1 MRQAL
6 SSHPERDR
14 IDPVRA
20 AGQHARY
27 VAALITAGVD
37 VHLLPADPQL
47 PDACFTWDAVLAF
60 ARPGAREARAEPGPS
75 RAGRPKARAVSRAIE
90 AVETVTPDGGGTTL
104 LVACRP
110 GEPARRNEV
119 APVFACARKVIG
131 HKVDAMAI
139 EPPGTLDGGDVI
151 TFGDRVAIGV
161 SARTNEAGARQLA
174 RAVQRL
180 GYRAFLCPV
189 SNRLHLASAVTPLSA
204 SRLVGTAAGFASLD
218 AAGEDV
224 APTDEVDRLLIAD
237 VDVVAANVLAVDGL
251 CFVASGHPRAV
262 ALMRDADEDVVEVE
276 LDEFTRADG
285 GPTCLVAPIP

>member
-1 MRQAL
+1 MPARLIMRPPSEAMRRAL

-27 VAALITAGVD
+27 VAALITTGVD
-37 VHLLPADPQL
+37 VHLLPADPEL

-60 ARPGAREARAEPGPS
+60 ARPSGG
-75 RAGRPKARAVSRAIE
+75 
-90 AVETVTPDGGGTTL
+90 ETAL

-131 HKVDAMAI
+131 HRVDAMAI

-151 TFGDRVAIGV
+151 TYGNRVAIGV

-174 RAVQRL
+174 GAVQQL

-189 SNRLHLASAVTPLSA
+189 SGRLHLASAITPIGA
-204 SRLVGTAAGFASLD
+204 ARLVGTGRGFASLD

-224 APTDEVDRLLIAD
+224 APRDEVERILLAD
-237 VDVVAANVLAVDGL
+237 DDVVAANVLAVDDR

-262 ALMRDADEDVVEVE
+262 ALMREAGEDVVEVE
-276 LDEFTRADG
+276 LDEFIRADG

>member
-1 MRQAL
+1 MRPPSEAMRRAL

-47 PDACFTWDAVLAF
+47 PDACFTWDTVLAF
-60 ARPGAREARAEPGPS
+60 AGPGAG
-75 RAGRPKARAVSRAIE
+75 
-90 AVETVTPDGGGTTL
+90 ETAL

-151 TFGDRVAIGV
+151 TFGNRVAIGV
-161 SARTNEAGARQLA
+161 SARTNQAGARQLA
-174 RAVQRL
+174 TAVQRL
-180 GYRAFLCPV
+180 GYQAFLCPV
-189 SNRLHLASAVTPLSA
+189 SGRLHLASAITPMGPA
-204 SRLVGTAAGFASLD
+204 SLVGTASGFASLD
-218 AAGEDV
+218 AAGEEL
-224 APTDEVDRLLIAD
+224 APRDEVERILLAD
-237 VDVVAANVLAVDGL
+237 EDVVAANVLAVDGL
-251 CFVASGHPRAV
+251 CFVASGHPEAV
-262 ALMRDADEDVVEVE
+262 GLMQDAGADVVEVE
-276 LDEFTRADG
+276 LDEFIRADG
-285 GPTCLVAPIP
+285 GPTCLVAAIP

>member
-1 MRQAL
+1 MPTRLIMRPPSEAMRQAL

-27 VAALITAGVD
+27 VAALIMAGVD

-60 ARPGAREARAEPGPS
+60 ARPGA
-75 RAGRPKARAVSRAIE
+75 
-90 AVETVTPDGGGTTL
+90 ETVGTDRGATAL

-119 APVFACARKVIG
+119 APVFACARTMIG
-131 HKVDAMAI
+131 RRVDAMAI
-139 EPPGTLDGGDVI
+139 DPPGTLDGGDVI

-161 SARTNEAGARQLA
+161 SARTNDAGARQLE

-189 SNRLHLASAVTPLSA
+189 SDRLHLASAVTPLSS

-218 AAGEDV
+218 GAGGEV
-224 APTDEVDRLLIAD
+224 APRDEVERILLAD
-237 VDVVAANVLAVDGL
+237 DDVVAANVLAVDGR
-251 CFVASGHPRAV
+251 CFVVSGHPRAV
-262 ALMRDADEDVVEVE
+262 ALMREAGEDVVEVE
-276 LDEFTRADG
+276 LDEFIRADG

>member
-1 MRQAL
+1 MRRAL

-20 AGQHARY
+20 AGQHARF
-27 VAALITAGVD
+27 VAALITTGVD
-37 VHLLPADPQL
+37 VHLLPADPEL

-60 ARPGAREARAEPGPS
+60 AQPSVGDADAEASG
-75 RAGRPKARAVSRAIE
+75 GMVGDG
-90 AVETVTPDGGGTTL
+90 TVL

-174 RAVQRL
+174 GAVQRL

-189 SNRLHLASAVTPLSA
+189 SGRLHLASAITPIGPA
-204 SRLVGTAAGFASLD
+204 RLVGTAGGFASLD
-218 AAGEDV
+218 AAGEQV
-224 APTDEVDRLLIAD
+224 APRDQVGRIVLAD
-237 VDVVAANVLAVDGL
+237 DDVVAANVLSVEGR
-251 CFVASGHPRAV
+251 CFVASGHSRAV
-262 ALMRDADEDVVEVE
+262 GLMRAAGEDVVEVE
-276 LDEFTRADG
+276 LDEFIRADG
-285 GPTCLVAPIP
+285 GPTCLVALIP